1 MLDTITA
8 LPGDHLNLSA
18 YDDDFGARFQSLRN
32 AEIWKLER
40 QQVFDQPENESWMAF
55 QRGHREESLRQL
67 EADRPGLRE
76 LFSRL
81 ARIGCGVQ
89 RVRVVDKPIS
99 TYLLWELHSLRI
111 RAQCGEDIRVITPA
125 ALSAFERNRPVPEIV
140 TLGNEVTYRILYD
153 AQGEAEGA
161 VRYLDPDLTA
171 RCATEIATLHRP
183 AEPLEPYFVR
193 EVAPKDVSGAR

>member
-1 MLDTITA
+1 MLDTITS
-8 LPGDHLNLSA
+8 LPGDHLDLSS
-18 YDDDFGARFQSLRN
+18 YDDDFGPRFRSLRN
-32 AEIWKLER
+32 ADIQKLER
-40 QQVFDQPENESWMAF
+40 QQVFHQPENESWLAF

-81 ARIGCGVQ
+81 ARIGCRVQ
-89 RVRVVDKPIS
+89 RVRVVDEPIS

-111 RAQCGEDIRVITPA
+111 RAQCGEDIRVISSEP
-125 ALSAFERNRPVPEIV
+125 LSAFERDRPVPEIV
-140 TLGNEVTYRILYD
+140 TLGEEVTYRILY
-153 AQGEAEGA
+153 APRGEAEGA
-161 VRYLDPDLTA
+161 VRYLDPGLTA
-171 RCATEIATLHRP
+171 RCAAQIASLHRR